1 MNTTL
6 LLVLYGLSISFSVWI
21 IFAHRKYFKNR
32 FKAGVVSAF
41 MLAMLFF
48 LVAYT
53 VKMSVAFWIRLTDVP
68 GVGSNPSLEAM
79 QNWFWTGAQC
89 LTTLGLGI
97 LAYLTFRKRYDLF
110 IYLRRADKKAEARK
124 EGDSGAK
131 EQ

>member
-1 MNTTL
+1 MNTIL

-21 IFAHRKYFKNR
+21 IFAHRKYFRNR

-53 VKMSVAFWIRLTDVP
+53 AKMSVAFWIRLTDVP

-79 QNWFWTGAQC
+79 QSWFWTGAQC

-97 LAYLTFRKRYDLF
+97 LAYLTFRKR
-110 IYLRRADKKAEARK
+110 
-124 EGDSGAK
+124 
-131 EQ
+131 